1 MFGMWRIS
9 IKQLVEYR
17 VNAKSFPQLRLC
29 HAACGDLS
37 AVNLFQ
43 RLARS
48 DIDVVSSP
56 LSKEK
61 CTESGLVAMKNAQKK
76 REQVPPF

>member
-1 MFGMWRIS
+1 MRSLFHS
-9 IKQLVEYR
+9 CACATL
-17 VNAKSFPQLRLC
+17 
-29 HAACGDLS
+29 ACGDLS

-48 DIDVVSSP
+48 DIDVVSFP

-76 REQVPPF
+76 REQVPPFK